1 MFKFD
6 KTESTPRSLSNIFL
20 EFEGQ
25 FGLLVHWT
33 IEDATEFGIELDQ
46 NGEEYPSPINMTWEK
61 IFEKIKNEK
70 IMEKLFD
77 ELINTIYSHINEQLK
92 KCNDWECASFFYSN
106 NLFFEEFKPEKR
118 IKEINIGFF
127 EGLAG
132 CSYEVILDEIQTE
145 LMKHSIDTYNTYFH
159 KIYDRFKEFETI
171 FSKVNGN
178 INHHSNSKI
187 AIKSKRALLQDI
199 HFFELNSVREL
210 TFEKQ
215 EQLITLLSA
224 KKTPYQVALLDHLGL
239 FDFLE
244 KTVFPKSRIFQIVAS
259 TLEVSARSLKGN
271 YYVLNEN
278 STENRERY
286 SSYLH
291 KGKVKKDLE
300 KIFRN

>member
-1 MFKFD
+1 MFRFH
-6 KTESTPRSLSNIFL
+6 KTESTPRTLSNIFL
-20 EFEGQ
+20 EFEEQ
-25 FGLLVHWT
+25 FASVVHWS
-33 IEDATEFGIELDQ
+33 IEDTTEYEIILDE
-46 NGEEYPSPINMTWEK
+46 NGEEFDHPISITWER
-61 IFEKIKNEK
+61 IFDKIKNE
-70 IMEKLFD
+70 IILEKYFD
-77 ELINTIYSHINEQLK
+77 ELINAIYSHINEQLK
-92 KCNDWECASFFYSN
+92 KYNNWECASFFNSN
-106 NLFFEEFKPEKR
+106 NLFFEDFKPEKR
-118 IKEINIGFF
+118 VKEINIRFF

-132 CSYEVILDEIQTE
+132 RSYEVILDEIQTE
-145 LMKHSIDTYNTYFH
+145 LKTYSINLYQTHFYKFYL
-159 KIYDRFKEFETI
+159 RFKEFESI
-171 FSKVNGN
+171 FSKVNGDV
-178 INHHSNSKI
+178 NHSLNSKQG
-187 AIKSKRALLQDI
+187 IKSKRDVLHEV
-199 HFFELNSVREL
+199 HFFDLNSVREL

-215 EQLITLLSA
+215 EQLITLMFA

-244 KTVFPKSRIFQIVAS
+244 KTVSPKSRIFEIVAS